1 MELGNAKSEALLFI
15 TPLAL
20 ISVGLRPPIVALTV
34 NSCLK
39 VVHSRWRL
47 FQIHYRCIFAILHRR
62 RRGEAHAKIPYVVI
76 GYFRD
81 LPRHTNLNLGT
92 GWFRVYF
99 LQLPRCYTDVDF
111 FNNSFIYS
119 LWLIWL
125 NDFLARFYCRAHG
138 KLRSIVRGIFRNI
151 HLDRRYMANTIL
163 IPPPWLMHADLFF
176 EYLSLLLL
184 PCYCLL

>member
-47 FQIHYRCIFAILHRR
+47 FQIHYRCIFAILPRR

-92 GWFRVYF
+92 G
-99 LQLPRCYTDVDF
+99 
-111 FNNSFIYS
+111 
-119 LWLIWL
+119 
-125 NDFLARFYCRAHG
+125 
-138 KLRSIVRGIFRNI
+138 
-151 HLDRRYMANTIL
+151 
-163 IPPPWLMHADLFF
+163 
-176 EYLSLLLL
+176 
-184 PCYCLL
+184 

>member
-1 MELGNAKSEALLFI
+1 M
-15 TPLAL
+15 
-20 ISVGLRPPIVALTV
+20 SVGLWPHIIAVRV

-47 FQIHYRCIFAILHRR
+47 FQIHYRCIIVILHRR
-62 RRGEAHAKIPYVVI
+62 RRGEAHAQIPYVVI

-81 LPRHTNLNLGT
+81 LPRHTNLNLRA

-111 FNNSFIYS
+111 FDNSFIYS
-119 LWLIWL
+119 FWIIWHNNL
-125 NDFLARFYCRAHG
+125 LARFYCRAHG
-138 KLRSIVRGIFRNI
+138 KLRSIERGLFRNI
-151 HLDRRYMANTIL
+151 HLNRRYMANTIL
-163 IPPPWLMHADLFF
+163 IPSRRLMHADLFF
-176 EYLSLLLL
+176 EILSLLLL